1 MSDSRPVDSL
11 DGAARVS
18 VGDLVSSKFRVER
31 VIGEG
36 GMGVVVAATHLQLDE
51 PVALKFLRAQAIG
64 DPETLA
70 RFMREA
76 RAAAKL
82 KSEHVARV
90 LDVAVTDDGTP
101 YIVMEY
107 LEGRDLAQ
115 MLRVTGSLDVAS
127 ATEYII
133 QACEGLAEAHARG
146 IVHRDIKPDNLF
158 LVDRAQGWQFI
169 KILDFGISKFAGAR
183 APDANFSTQSIMG
196 SPCYMSPE
204 QLRSTATV
212 DQRTDIWSL
221 GATLFELLSGRT
233 PYDASRTLP
242 ELIAAILERPTP
254 RLDEALQ
261 GAPQA
266 LVQVVAKCMSKDR
279 DDRFANAAE
288 LAVALLPFA
297 PKRAR
302 SPAERAA
309 ALARGAGA
317 SSRALEAVVQGLP
330 SDPPPPGSGAGPP
343 LTPPTLRVRSGSAL
357 LTPRKVESEPPVSN
371 TDTLGAKSLTASSI
385 KQSRRGAPWIWA
397 VAGVVV
403 ACLGIVMAFAR
414 GTRTGSSSAAGGG
427 THMTAASP
435 QPAVATVTAVV
446 PPLPSASSESSAG
459 AAPADATPS
468 ALPSSAPAS
477 SSITLRHHPALTRPQ
492 SSAQSLPTK
501 AQPGAEGDLD
511 IRMQR

>member
-1 MSDSRPVDSL
+1 MSDSRPSDSL

-51 PVALKFLRAQAIG
+51 PVALKFLRSQAIA
-64 DPETLA
+64 DPQTLA

-76 RAAAKL
+76 KAAAKL

-90 LDVAVTDDGTP
+90 LDVSVTDEGMP

-115 MLRVTGSLDVAS
+115 LLRVTGPLDVSS

-146 IVHRDIKPDNLF
+146 IIHRDIKPDNLF

-169 KILDFGISKFAGAR
+169 KILDFGISKFAGGR
-183 APDANFSTQSIMG
+183 VPDANVSTQSIMG

-261 GAPQA
+261 GAPAA
-266 LVQVVAKCMSKDR
+266 LVQVVAKCMAKER
-279 DDRFANAAE
+279 EQRYVNAAE

-297 PKRAR
+297 PRRAR
-302 SPAERAA
+302 SPAERAV
-309 ALARGAGA
+309 ALARAGGP
-317 SSRALEAVVQGLP
+317 SSHELDVIVQAMP
-330 SDPPPPGSGAGPP
+330 SDPPAPGSGAPP
-343 LTPPTLRVRSGSAL
+343 VTPPTLRVRSGSAL

-371 TDTLGAKSLTASSI
+371 TDTLDAKSLTASSLRAT
-385 KQSRRGAPWIWA
+385 RRSTAWIWA
-397 VAGVVV
+397 VAGVVL
-403 ACLGIVMAFAR
+403 ACLGVVMAFAR
-414 GTRTGSSSAAGGG
+414 ATRSGPSSASSSVTNVAAAFPPSSVVAA
-427 THMTAASP
+427 TAALPSM
-435 QPAVATVTAVV
+435 
-446 PPLPSASSESSAG
+446 PSASAEATAG
-459 AAPADATPS
+459 SAAPDATPS
-468 ALPSSAPAS
+468 ALAAAASSAPPS
-477 SSITLRHHPALTRPQ
+477 PTLRHHPALTRPQ
-492 SSAQSLPTK
+492 SAQSPPTK
-501 AQPGAEGDLD
+501 AQPAAEGDLD